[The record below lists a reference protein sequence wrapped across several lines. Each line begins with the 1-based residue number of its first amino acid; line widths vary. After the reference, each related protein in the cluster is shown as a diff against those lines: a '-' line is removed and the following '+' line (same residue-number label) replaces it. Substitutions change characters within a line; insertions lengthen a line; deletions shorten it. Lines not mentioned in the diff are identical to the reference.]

1 MTRSEL
7 VAALAEEH
15 KHLTL
20 GDIERVVT
28 AIFDEMTAALAEGG
42 RVELRGFGAFSVKRR
57 RARVGRNPRTGETV
71 EVAEKSVPFF
81 RAGRELREMVNEG
94 SPAKASSS
102 RAAKRDGVSL

>member
-15 KHLTL
+15 RHLTL

-57 RARVGRNPRTGETV
+57 RARVGRNPRTGQTV
-71 EVAEKSVPFF
+71 DVAEKSVPFF

-94 SPAKASSS
+94 SPAKARLS
-102 RAAKRDGVSL
+102 RPTSRDGVSP